1 MLLDVELTEKE
12 ELINKILSL
21 EGLRQAHLVHK
32 EYVTYKEKDLAAKI
46 QEFEKAVSEFSRRKQ
61 EFAVFEKSLLDKEM
75 SLRPSIEQE
84 VRMELNKAEQDLRAQ
99 QKHLSVEIYHKEI
112 QLEIKQ
118 KEVSQ

>member
-1 MLLDVELTEKE
+1 MLFDVELTTKL
-12 ELINKILSL
+12 ELVNKILSL

-32 EYVTYKEKDLAAKI
+32 EYVAYKEKDLAAKM
-46 QEFEKAVSEFSRRKQ
+46 QEFEKAESEFRKRKQ
-61 EFAVFEKSLLDKEM
+61 EFSVFEKSLLDKEM

-99 QKHLSVEIYHKEI
+99 QKHLSVEIFHKEI
-112 QLEIKQ
+112 QLVIKQ